1 MTTCSVFSQGP
12 PQRSNVVLAIWQL
25 AAARRSPAV
34 QILGFS
40 SHIGRTPINESVRK
54 LTVD

>member
-12 PQRSNVVLAIWQL
+12 PQRSNVELAIWQL